1 MTRLPVRRGR
11 AGMICERRS
20 VKWVEVVEVEVIVE
34 VVVAVAADG
43 GRAGWAVLRPP
54 VQRAVASAL
63 TAGTA
68 SRTSLD
74 SLLPD
79 KVPTVRHTDD
89 ARGIGYPPP
98 SPVGRRRCMSPF
110 ALAPRST
117 PTPTSSVSDSRGGGE
132 PRSISFSLT
141 REELAAWLAPDLI
154 CTLYR

>member
-1 MTRLPVRRGR
+1 MRKILVEVERSGMTRLPVRRGR

-43 GRAGWAVLRPP
+43 GRAGWAVPRPP

-74 SLLPD
+74 S
-79 KVPTVRHTDD
+79 
-89 ARGIGYPPP
+89 
-98 SPVGRRRCMSPF
+98 PV
-110 ALAPRST
+110 
-117 PTPTSSVSDSRGGGE
+117 
-132 PRSISFSLT
+132 T
-141 REELAAWLAPDLI
+141 RQSAHSAAH
-154 CTLYR
+154 